1 MNDRDIVGYIICFV
15 QTLTIER
22 MNINIP
28 LNINNLS
35 ISFIVYSKISNI
47 NINVHKLMVL
57 RQRITVS
64 IQLII
69 YLVSIF
75 NGMFLYI

>member
-1 MNDRDIVGYIICFV
+1 MNNRDIVGYIICFV

-28 LNINNLS
+28 LNINNVS
-35 ISFIVYSKISNI
+35 INVLVYSEISNTNI
-47 NINVHKLMVL
+47 NIHKLMVL

-69 YLVSIF
+69 
-75 NGMFLYI
+75 

>member
-1 MNDRDIVGYIICFV
+1 MSDRDIVNYIMCFV

-35 ISFIVYSKISNI
+35 INFLLYSEISNT

>member
-1 MNDRDIVGYIICFV
+1 MKDRDRVGYIICFV
-15 QTLTIER
+15 QTLKIER

-35 ISFIVYSKISNI
+35 INFLVYSEISNT

-64 IQLII
+64 IRLLL

>member
-1 MNDRDIVGYIICFV
+1 MNDRDRVGYIICFV
-15 QTLTIER
+15 QTLKIER

-35 ISFIVYSKISNI
+35 INFLAYSEISNT
-47 NINVHKLMVL
+47 NINVHKLMLL
-57 RQRITVS
+57 RHRIKVS